1 MKDKKAITCIKKD
14 QNLFDL
20 NLAVANKVMKVKT
33 TTTSSLRN
41 DNLYTKDTVIAIYSW
56 DHLIK
61 LVNKSYWVNIKYYRF
76 DYISNTRVIRVAKLF
91 T

>member
-41 DNLYTKDTVIAIYSW
+41 DNLYTKDTVIAIYS
-56 DHLIK
+56 
-61 LVNKSYWVNIKYYRF
+61 
-76 DYISNTRVIRVAKLF
+76 
-91 T
+91 